1 MPGTATQF
9 HNKYKALNSQ
19 QYRAVIT
26 PYGTEAVERLCTQKA
41 KKNRLNL
48 RHNYTRCTTT
58 TKPRYA
64 IKRMHQKQQQQE
76 ASEHVLGRINF
87 DEKCIFQ
94 RSLEEKKRFIEAS
107 SGAYLME

>member
-9 HNKYKALNSQ
+9 HSNYKAPLYTASI
-19 QYRAVIT
+19 A
-26 PYGTEAVERLCTQKA
+26 PYGIGAVERLCTQKA